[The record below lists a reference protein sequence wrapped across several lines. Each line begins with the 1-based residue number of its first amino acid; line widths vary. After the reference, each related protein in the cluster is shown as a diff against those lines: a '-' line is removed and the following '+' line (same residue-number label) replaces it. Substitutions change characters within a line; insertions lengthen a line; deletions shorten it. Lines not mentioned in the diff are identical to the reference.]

1 MLIRFELFHRMISRL
16 HFPDY
21 LLPAFAFGRRT
32 FGNSGGHFSFASFRV
47 LASLLVIPSF
57 SRSVS
62 EMALILH
69 PTVLNSS
76 AALLVSVN
84 TRKSLLGWLQLE
96 VTSQLIDIHS
106 EVVDHKT

>member
-32 FGNSGGHFSFASFRV
+32 FGNSGGHFSFANFRV

-62 EMALILH
+62 VMAVILH

-76 AALLVSVN
+76 AALLVSVD
-84 TRKSLLGWLQLE
+84 TRKSLLSWLQLE

-106 EVVDHKT
+106 EVVNHKT